1 MENKALTEISCPTL
15 SLFRKGKAR
24 NVYDLGDKLLL
35 VASDRVSAFDV
46 VLPNG
51 IPDKGRLLT
60 KISEF
65 WFDKIPSHFLHH
77 LISTNVD
84 EFPSEVQIYRDQLE
98 GRSMLVKKT
107 HLIEVECV
115 VRGYLVGSGWKEYQE
130 SGTVCGVQ
138 LPEGLQLASK
148 LETPIFTPAAKHF
161 DGHDENISEAR
172 MTELLGDALTQKL
185 KSMSMELYAFGRDFA
200 DERGIIL
207 ADTKFEFGLLDGEV
221 ILIDEVLTPDSSRY
235 WPKDLYQEGVS
246 PPSFD
251 KQIVRDY
258 LASLSDWNREAPGP
272 ELPESIVEK
281 VRAEYERLDA
291 LLTR

>member
-1 MENKALTEISCPTL
+1 MSSALTDIICPNL
-15 SLFRKGKAR
+15 KLFRKGKVR

-51 IPDKGRLLT
+51 IPDKGKVLT
-60 KISEF
+60 RISKF
-65 WFDKIPSHFLHH
+65 WFDNVPSYFSHH
-77 LISTNVD
+77 LISTDVD
-84 EFPSEVQIYRDQLE
+84 DFPAEAQPYREQLE

-107 HLIEVECV
+107 ELVEVECV

-130 SGTVCGVQ
+130 SGTVCGIT
-138 LPEGLQLASK
+138 LPEGLKQASK
-148 LETPIFTPAAKHF
+148 LEQPIFTPAAKHF

-172 MTELLGDALTQKL
+172 MTELLGDDLTQKL
-185 KSMSMELYAFGRDFA
+185 KKMSLELYAYGRDFA
-200 DERGIIL
+200 AEKGIVL
-207 ADTKFEFGLLDGEV
+207 ADTKFEFGLLEGEI

-235 WPKDLYQEGVS
+235 WPKEHYQVGIS

-258 LASLSDWNREAPGP
+258 LASVSDWNKQAPGP
-272 ELPESIVEK
+272 ELPSDVVDKARSEYLRLES
-281 VRAEYERLDA
+281 
-291 LLTR
+291 LLIG